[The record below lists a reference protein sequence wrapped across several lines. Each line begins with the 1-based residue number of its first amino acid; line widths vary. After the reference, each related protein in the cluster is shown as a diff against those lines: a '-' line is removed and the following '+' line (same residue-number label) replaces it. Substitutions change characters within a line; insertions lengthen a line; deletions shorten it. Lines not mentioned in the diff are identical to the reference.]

1 MDALC
6 QVRPA
11 AEHDLSGFVEIE
23 RQSFSDPWSRS
34 SFLVLLNDC
43 CWTAESDGQVVG
55 YLIGRTVGDEA
66 EVLNLAVRPESRRRG
81 VATVLLG
88 AAFDRFRI
96 RGAENVYLEVRAANS
111 DAQAFYRSMGFAEQG
126 RRRGYYD
133 DPPDDAVIMRCPITT
148 RKRLEKN
155 GS

>member
-1 MDALC
+1 MDARC

-55 YLIGRTVGDEA
+55 YLIGRTAGDEA
-66 EVLNLAVRPESRRRG
+66 EVLNLAVRAEWRRRG
-81 VATVLLG
+81 VATALLG
-88 AAFDRFRI
+88 AAADRFRT

-111 DAQAFYRSMGFAEQG
+111 DAQAFYRKMGFAEQG
-126 RRRGYYD
+126 RRRRYYD
-133 DPPDDAVIMRCPITT
+133 APPDDAVIMGCPIS
-148 RKRLEKN
+148 RPKMPEKN
-155 GS
+155 GP